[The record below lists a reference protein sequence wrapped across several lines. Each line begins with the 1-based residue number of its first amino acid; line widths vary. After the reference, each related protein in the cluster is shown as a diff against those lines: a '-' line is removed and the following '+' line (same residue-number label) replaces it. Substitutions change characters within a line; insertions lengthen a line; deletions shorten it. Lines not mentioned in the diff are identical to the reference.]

1 VTETATPR
9 AQLPAPA
16 PPSVPPQPAAPL
28 APVSIA
34 LVDDA
39 TRQKRLDRMKRLATF
54 MLIVSTGIYLAAR
67 LLEAR
72 YPWLGYVRATAEA
85 AMIGGLADWFAVT
98 ALFKHPMGIPIPHT
112 AIIPARKDRVG
123 KSLGMFVERNFLS
136 RDVLARKLQSLHVAE
151 GLARWIANPENA
163 HLVARQAASGL
174 AAGAKLLRDEEVQDL
189 IGRSIASRIK
199 STEAAPLL
207 GKSLALL
214 TAGSRQQ
221 ELLDGALSL
230 IGKAVAENRG
240 LIRDRIER
248 ESPWWV
254 PGVVDDKIHAKIV
267 AAVENTIRE
276 VRENPMHPI
285 RARFD
290 TMLDTFID
298 KLQHSPEMIEK
309 AEAMKEEFVSAETIR
324 HISASVWEDVKVALI
339 KRAESPESYHPDA
352 IERGLTAFGEA
363 ILSDPALLE
372 KIDRWVV
379 DVALHLVERYQS
391 EVSALISQTVME
403 WDPQATSRRI
413 ELAIGRDLQ
422 YIRINGTI
430 VGALAGLAI
439 YTFSRL
445 LGP

>member
-1 VTETATPR
+1 MQDAPPSPPLLPPPPVVA
-9 AQLPAPA
+9 APAPA
-16 PPSVPPQPAAPL
+16 PVPAGAM
-28 APVSIA
+28 
-34 LVDDA
+34 DDV
-39 TRQKRLDRMKRLATF
+39 TKQRRLDKMKRLATL
-54 MLIVSTGIYLAAR
+54 MLVISTGIYITAR

-98 ALFKHPMGIPIPHT
+98 ALFKHPLGIPIPHT

-123 KSLGMFVERNFLS
+123 RSLGTFVERNFLS
-136 RDVLARKLQSLHVAE
+136 RDVLARKLASLRVAE
-151 GLARWIANPENA
+151 GLGKWVSAPENA
-163 HLVARQAASGL
+163 RLVARQAAKGL
-174 AAGAKLLRDEEVQDL
+174 ASGAKLLRDEDVQDL
-189 IGRSIASRIK
+189 IGRSIESRLRA
-199 STEAAPLL
+199 TQAAPLL

-214 TAGSRQQ
+214 TAGRRQQ

-230 IGKAVAENRG
+230 IAKAVADNRNV
-240 LIRDRIER
+240 IRERIEA

-267 AAVENTIRE
+267 SAVENTLRE
-276 VRENPMHPI
+276 VRDNPVHPM

-290 TMLDTFID
+290 TMLDDFIER
-298 KLQHSPEMIEK
+298 LNNSPEMQEK
-309 AEAMKEEFVSAETIR
+309 ADALKDQFLSAETIR
-324 HISASVWEDVKVALI
+324 SISASVWDDVKLALI

-352 IERGLTAFGEA
+352 IERGLTTFGEA
-363 ILSDPALLE
+363 LVSDPVLLQ

-391 EVSALISQTVME
+391 EVSQLISQTVSE

-422 YIRINGTI
+422 FIRINGTI
-430 VGALAGLAI
+430 VGALAGLVI
-439 YTFSRL
+439 YSLSRL

>member
-1 VTETATPR
+1 
-9 AQLPAPA
+9 
-16 PPSVPPQPAAPL
+16 
-28 APVSIA
+28 
-34 LVDDA
+34 
-39 TRQKRLDRMKRLATF
+39 MKRLATL
-54 MLIVSTGIYLAAR
+54 MLLVSTGIYLTTR
-67 LLEAR
+67 LLESR
-72 YPWLGYVRATAEA
+72 YPWLGFVRATAEA

-123 KSLGMFVERNFLS
+123 KSLGTFVQRNFLA
-136 RDVLARKLQSLHVAE
+136 REVLARKLQSLHVAE
-151 GLARWIANPENA
+151 GLASWIADPGNA
-163 HLVARQAASGL
+163 RLVARQAATAL
-174 AAGAKLLRDEEVQDL
+174 AAGAKLLRDDEVQDL
-189 IGRSIASRIK
+189 IGRSIESRIRG
-199 STEAAPLL
+199 TEAAPLL

-230 IGKAVAENRG
+230 IGKAVAENRS
-240 LIRDRIER
+240 LIRDRIEA

-267 AAVENTIRE
+267 SAVENTLRE
-276 VRENPMHPI
+276 VRENPMHPL

-290 TMLDTFID
+290 TMLDNFID
-298 KLQHSPEMIEK
+298 RLQHSPEMIDK
-309 AEAMKEEFVSAETIR
+309 AEAMKDDFLSAETIR
-324 HISASVWEDVKVALI
+324 HISASIWEDVKQALI
-339 KRAESPESYHPDA
+339 RRAESPEAYHPDA
-352 IERGLTAFGEA
+352 IERGLNAFGEA
-363 ILSDPALLE
+363 LLSDPALIE
-372 KIDRWVV
+372 RIDRWVV
-379 DVALHLVERYQS
+379 DVALHLIERYQS
-391 EVSALISQTVME
+391 EVGQLISQTVNE

-422 YIRINGTI
+422 YIRINGTV